1 MKYSSDY
8 KAIALNAL
16 KGKWP
21 LAIFTGFLA
30 GLMGGGLGFGSSSGG
45 SGGSGGTDDGYI
57 LDMVSYHVRM
67 QLGRILMVLL
77 VIFLIW
83 LLVTIVIGGAAKLGY
98 AKFNLKLID
107 GEEVAVSD
115 LFSQFDRLGT
125 GFGMNFG
132 IGLYTFLWS
141 SLFVIPGVIKSYSY
155 SMTPFILAE
164 RPLMK
169 VDDAITESRRI
180 MDGNKWNLFCLNFSF
195 IGWQMLVI
203 APAVVLLMMV
213 SYIVMTTGNILMVLW
228 GIPCLIPTY
237 IGSLILQPY
246 MAAAMAAF
254 YREICFVKGMPPVD
268 PDYDEFLLE
277 E

>member
-57 LDMVSYHVRM
+57 LDMVSYHERM

-141 SLFVIPGVIKSYSY
+141 LLFVIPGVIKSYSY

-254 YREICFVKGMPPVD
+254 YREICFVKGMPEFD
-268 PDYDEFLLE
+268 PDEDEFLLE